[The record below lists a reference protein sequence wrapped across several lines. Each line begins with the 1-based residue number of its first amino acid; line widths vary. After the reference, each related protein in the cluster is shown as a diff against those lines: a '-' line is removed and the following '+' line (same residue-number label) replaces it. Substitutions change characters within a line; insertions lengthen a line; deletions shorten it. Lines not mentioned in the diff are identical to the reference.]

1 MSERTIIFKGGLV
14 AGARAVTRA
23 DVLVADGVIA
33 EVAPDLAA
41 PHGAAVLDA
50 SGCVVGP
57 GLVDLHTHVR
67 EPGDEEAET
76 IESASRAAA
85 LGGYTAIVAMPNT
98 EPPCDSASVVADVL
112 ARGRSASCE
121 VAVAGAI
128 TVGRGGRALAPMAE
142 MAELGVT
149 LFTDDGACVHDGDV
163 MRRALE
169 YTKGLS
175 VTCAQHCEDPV
186 LAAGGVMH
194 EGRWSSMLGLRG
206 QPTLAE
212 TSIVAR
218 DLGLVALTGASLH
231 FLHLSAPESV
241 RLVAAAR
248 DRGLPVTCEVAPHH
262 LTLDDSQCV
271 SYDPRFKVN
280 PPLRPTALV
289 KELIELLRAGAIDA
303 VATDHAPHA
312 SERKD
317 LPFDEASPGM
327 LGLQHALGLTVE
339 ALGGTETLDLLVL
352 FDLLSRHP
360 AAIAQLRG
368 ADERRAGHS
377 PHGGDVAVGEAAN
390 LCAID
395 LESPTVV
402 TDASIVSRSKNSPYV
417 GRTLPVTVRHTLL
430 RGVPTVLDGAAVR

>member
-1 MSERTIIFKGGLV
+1 MSTRTFALSGGLV
-14 AGARAVTRA
+14 AGMRAVTRA
-23 DVLVADGVIA
+23 DVLVIDGVIA
-33 EVAPDLAA
+33 EV
-41 PHGAAVLDA
+41 GADVAIPRGATVLDTT
-50 SGCVVGP
+50 GCVVGP
-57 GLVDLHTHVR
+57 GLVDLHTHLR
-67 EPGDEEAET
+67 EPGNEEAET
-76 IESASRAAA
+76 IETASRAAA

-98 EPPCDSASVVADVL
+98 EPACDTASVVADVL

-128 TVGRGGRALAPMAE
+128 TVGREGRALAPMAE

-169 YTKGLS
+169 YAKGLS
-175 VTCAQHCEDPV
+175 VTCAQHCEDPA

-194 EGRWSSMLGLRG
+194 EGRWSSMLGLAG

-212 TSIVAR
+212 TVIVAR
-218 DLGLVALTGASLH
+218 DLGLVELTGAPLH

-248 DRGLPVTCEVAPHH
+248 DRGLPVTCEAAPHH
-262 LTLDDSQCV
+262 FTLDDSQCV
-271 SYDPRFKVN
+271 TYDPRFKVN

-317 LPFDEASPGM
+317 VPFDEASPGM
-327 LGLQHALGLTVE
+327 LGLQHAAGLTVE
-339 ALGGTETLDLLVL
+339 ALGGTEERDLLAL
-352 FDLLSRHP
+352 FELLSRSP
-360 AAIAQLRG
+360 AAIAKLRD
-368 ADERRAGHS
+368 ADERRSGHS
-377 PHGGDVAVGEAAN
+377 AQGGGVTVGEAAN

-395 LESPTVV
+395 LAAPMVV
-402 TDASIVSRSKNSPYV
+402 TEASIASRSKNSPYV
-417 GRTLPVTVRHTLL
+417 GRTLPVSVRHTLL
-430 RGVPTVLDGAAVR
+430 RGIPTVLDGTAVR

>member
-142 MAELGVT
+142 MAELGGT
-149 LFTDDGACVHDGDV
+149 LFTDDGECVHDGDV

-271 SYDPRFKVN
+271 RYDPRFKVN

-289 KELIELLRAGAIDA
+289 KELIALLRAGAIDA

-327 LGLQHALGLTVE
+327 LGLQHALGLTRKMNRR
-339 ALGGTETLDLLVL
+339 LTSVL
-352 FDLLSRHP
+352 CRNDPR
-360 AAIAQLRG
+360 
-368 ADERRAGHS
+368 D
-377 PHGGDVAVGEAAN
+377 
-390 LCAID
+390 
-395 LESPTVV
+395 
-402 TDASIVSRSKNSPYV
+402 
-417 GRTLPVTVRHTLL
+417 RTFHRIK
-430 RGVPTVLDGAAVR
+430 R